1 MNAPIHIAII
11 EDEPLVKESL
21 KGLFATQEE
30 TIVCATSANVEALL
44 EMDEVIAPQIMLL
57 DINLRGGMSGLQG
70 IPLLKK
76 KFPEAE
82 IIMLTTFEDAD
93 SIFRALC
100 AGATA
105 YLTKRASFDTILEAI
120 RTVHQ
125 GGSYMS
131 PTIARKV
138 VEHFAPKKNAEEI
151 LSPRQQ
157 QIVAGIVEGLSY
169 KMIAA
174 KLMVSTETVKD
185 HIKNIYRKLQINS
198 KGELIRMKLNGEID

>member
-1 MNAPIHIAII
+1 MEEQIQLGII
-11 EDEPLVKESL
+11 EDEPLVMESL
-21 KGLFATQEE
+21 KGLFATRPELM
-30 TIVCATSANVEALL
+30 VAATSETVEAFL
-44 EMDEVIAPQIMLL
+44 EMEMMDDPQVILL
-57 DINLRGGMSGLQG
+57 DIHLREGMNGLSG

-76 KFPEAE
+76 KFPRVE
-82 IIMLTTFEDAD
+82 IIMLTTFEDPD
-93 SIFRALC
+93 RIFRALC

-105 YLTKRASFDTILEAI
+105 YLTKRAPFSTILEAI
-120 RTVHQ
+120 TTVQQ

-138 VEHFAPKKNAEEI
+138 VEHFAPKKNADET

-157 QIVAGIVEGLSY
+157 QIVDGIVEGLSY
-169 KMIAA
+169 KMIAS

>member
-1 MNAPIHIAII
+1 MDATIHIAII
-11 EDEPLVKESL
+11 EDEPLVMESL

-30 TIVCATSANVEALL
+30 TIVCAASANVEALL
-44 EMDEVIAPQIMLL
+44 EMEEVIAPHIILL
-57 DINLRGGMSGLQG
+57 DINLRGGMSGVQG

-82 IIMLTTFEDAD
+82 IIMLTTFEDGD

-105 YLTKRASFDTILEAI
+105 YLTKRASFDNILEAI
-120 RTVHQ
+120 HTVHQ

-157 QIVAGIVEGLSY
+157 QIVDGIVEGLSY

-198 KGELIRMKLNGEID
+198 KGELIRMKLNGEIH